1 MFWNSINKYNSRS
14 SEASKLIEELI
25 QLAKDLNE
33 EHRRGKELGLNS
45 DKIDFYDALTSH
57 ETEKEVIGNKNL
69 RAIAHELTKIVK
81 ENMTVDC
88 DKKSSS
94 RVNKR
99 RSVKRLMKKYG
110 YPPDLETIAINQ
122 VV

>member
-1 MFWNSINKYNSRS
+1 M
-14 SEASKLIEELI
+14 IEELI

-45 DKIDFYDALTSH
+45 DKIDFYDALTSY

-99 RSVKRLMKKYG
+99 RSVKRLLKKYG

-122 VV
+122 VVEQAEMMANNQ

>member
-1 MFWNSINKYNSRS
+1 M
-14 SEASKLIEELI
+14 IEELI

-45 DKIDFYDALTSH
+45 DKIDFYDSLTSY

-122 VV
+122 VVEQAEMMANNQ